1 MTRHV
6 REDVAHVWAHKLLD
20 HARNKRGNFY
30 FQGDTIYSYGSH
42 FPIARHVEH
51 KGKKCILF
59 TTRTYSSTTLGHMY
73 ETERAIPSSVEV
85 FHVSCPTDSVRVS
98 MVDEYVG
105 RIASRLEEAA
115 KARQRRPYL
124 LNEAQLLVEEARR
137 FCVFFGFRRKFKD
150 VGNIAEI
157 KAELDAVKR
166 RKAAR
171 LSRQQ
176 RELEKKNTE
185 RLASW
190 LSGGDDWPYRLEFD
204 HLRLYENDGGSKSV
218 QTTRRVI
225 VPLKDVKKIAKLVLR
240 HIKSGQHWQKNG
252 EHIKVGDYELDAIT
266 SDGTIH
272 VGCHKFKREEV
283 LRFAEVLGIK

>member
-1 MTRHV
+1 MTRYV

-20 HARNKRGNFY
+20 HARNKTGNFY
-30 FQGDTIYSYGSH
+30 FHGDTIYSYGRH
-42 FPIARHVEH
+42 FPIAMHVEH

-59 TTRTYSSTTLGHMY
+59 TTRTYSSTTSKHIWG
-73 ETERAIPSSVEV
+73 TQKAIPSSVEV
-85 FHVSCPTDSVRVS
+85 FRVRCPANSVRAS
-98 MVDEYVG
+98 MVDEYVE
-105 RIASRLEEAA
+105 RITSKLEEAA

-124 LNEAQLLVEEARR
+124 LSEAQLLVEEARR
-137 FCVFFGFRRKFKD
+137 FCAFFGFRRKFND
-150 VGNIAEI
+150 VGNIDEI
-157 KAELDAVKR
+157 KAELEAVKR

-176 RELEKKNTE
+176 RELEKKNAE

-204 HLRLYENDGGSKSV
+204 HLRLYENDDGSKSV
-218 QTTRRVI
+218 QTTQRVQVPVEDVRR
-225 VPLKDVKKIAKLVLR
+225 IAKLVLR
-240 HIKSGQHWQKNG
+240 HIKSGEHWQKNG

-283 LRFAEVLGIK
+283 LRFAEVLGVK